1 MKLQAQAGWKQLI
14 LTMGRLAS
22 NVVHAT
28 LRARFSL
35 RWIPG
40 NATNDDGQELRRLQP
55 PTCVVDLRQIATTGE
70 REGKRG
76 EAELETT
83 GRDESRKCQYQ
94 VPPSK
99 LREGKVPR
107 RGSLSAI
114 PTKTA
119 KNVKL
124 SFAEL
129 SGRSFC
135 SHASYTTQG
144 DEAT

>member
-1 MKLQAQAGWKQLI
+1 MSC
-14 LTMGRLAS
+14 MRL
-22 NVVHAT
+22 

-40 NATNDDGQELRRLQP
+40 NATNDDVQELRRLQP
-55 PTCVVDLRQIATTGE
+55 PSCVVDLRQIATTGE

-107 RGSLSAI
+107 RGLSLEYRRKQPRVSSSHSLSYREDLFVPMHPI
-114 PTKTA
+114 RHK
-119 KNVKL
+119 
-124 SFAEL
+124 
-129 SGRSFC
+129 
-135 SHASYTTQG
+135 
-144 DEAT
+144 ATRLRKVVT